1 MDNNSYAQINYN
13 PYDLE
18 DVSVTEV
25 EYQKKVREEQTSE
38 GEPNM
43 FGDTD
48 YRVDEKVENLEI
60 DSKQEIETKDEAES
74 SVNVEQN
81 LENLAAKLAEAVE
94 EKESPIYNEDT
105 EQAFL
110 EKGQKNF
117 ENDLNIKQSDQE
129 ESGNQQQ
136 NSSEESNFSQTQVR
150 LTEVPEEI
158 RDLFKQHVE
167 SERDIQRTLRRLENK
182 FNDEILNGE
191 NRDSSVKTMYKELT
205 EYKAGIVEKV
215 LKNVLYDIVDIRET
229 MLSQV
234 RYLREKKGVEEI
246 SLDELESYADDIGDI
261 LEKHDVTIYKGN
273 IGDENVAVRQKIVRK
288 VETEDDAL
296 VKKVADSLSF
306 GYEYGAK
313 ILYPEKIGI
322 YVKKK

>member
-38 GEPNM
+38 GQPNM
-43 FGDTD
+43 FGDTE

-60 DSKQEIETKDEAES
+60 DSKQETETKS

-81 LENLAAKLAEAVE
+81 LENLAAELAETVE
-94 EKESPIYNEDT
+94 EKESPIYNDDT
-105 EQAFL
+105 EQTFL

-117 ENDLNIKQSDQE
+117 KNDLNIKQSDQE
-129 ESGNQQQ
+129 ESGSQHQ
-136 NSSEESNFSQTQVR
+136 NSSEENNFSQTQIH
-150 LTEVPEEI
+150 LTEVSEEI

-234 RYLREKKGVEEI
+234 RYLREKKGIEEI

-261 LEKHDVTIYKGN
+261 LEKHDVMIYKGN

-288 VETEDDAL
+288 VETEDDSL
-296 VKKVADSLSF
+296 VKKVADSLGF

-313 ILYPEKIGI
+313 ILYPEKISV

>member
-1 MDNNSYAQINYN
+1 MDNSTYAQINYN
-13 PYDLE
+13 PYDLD

-25 EYQKKVREEQTSE
+25 EYQKKVKKEQNSE
-38 GEPNM
+38 SETNM
-43 FGDTD
+43 FEDPD
-48 YRVDEKVENLEI
+48 YLADEKVENIEI
-60 DSKQEIETKDEAES
+60 DSKQDMETKDETEP
-74 SVNVEQN
+74 SVNVEQD
-81 LENLAAKLAEAVE
+81 LENLAAELVE
-94 EKESPIYNEDT
+94 TEGEKENPIYNGDT
-105 EQAFL
+105 EHAFFEMEQENL
-110 EKGQKNF
+110 
-117 ENDLNIKQSDQE
+117 ENDINIEQLDSE
-129 ESGNQQQ
+129 ESSSQQQ
-136 NSSEESNFSQTQVR
+136 NSEESSFSQTQDH
-150 LTEVPEEI
+150 LTEVSEEI
-158 RDLFKQHVE
+158 RALFKQYAE
-167 SERDIQRTLRRLENK
+167 SEQDIQRTLQRLENK

-229 MLSQV
+229 MLSQI

-261 LEKHDVTIYKGN
+261 LEKYDVTIYKGN

-288 VETEDDAL
+288 VETEDDSL

-313 ILYPEKIGI
+313 ILYPEKISV